1 MGSEECTYDLKPYS
15 LLLGL
20 QVSTHLP
27 QMMRQLLCNILLRSV
42 LFPLLLMHQLGIA
55 TLEVFSLVAALMITS
70 QSTMESNFLD
80 TDQISAHWESMITGL
95 CEIAGD
101 PIGERMVTSN
111 C

>member
-27 QMMRQLLCNILLRSV
+27 QMMRPLLCSISLRSV
-42 LFPLLLMHQLGIA
+42 LFPLLLMHQLGPA
-55 TLEVFSLVAALMITS
+55 TLEVFSLVAALTITS
-70 QSTMESNFLD
+70 QSTMEFNLSD
-80 TDQISAHWESMITGL
+80 MDQISAHWESMITGL
-95 CEIAGD
+95 FVIAGD
-101 PIGERMVTSN
+101 PTGERMVTSN